1 MRITVDDALAAWRDT
16 VSTFMAEDIG
26 VEYCRE
32 RYQNRAYPHALYDAV
47 VENGWIGT
55 AIPEAYGGQGG
66 DQVEL
71 AVLLEALGTYGYD
84 FSMPVLTTATVC
96 DLVLE
101 FGTDDQKERFLPNVV
116 AGDRR
121 FSIGVTESE
130 TGSDAASI
138 QTRAEPT
145 DAGYVVTGE
154 KIYQSGAHAPGNA
167 IGCYVRTD
175 PDAGREGLS
184 VLLIPNDFEGVEITK
199 LPLVTRKAVGTAQ
212 VFFDDVDVPE
222 DHRVGAEGDGWRLLE
237 HHLIRE
243 HTHIA
248 AAMVGNAQTVV
259 DTALEHAT
267 ERERFGRA
275 VADFQ
280 VIGHRLADLQTE
292 VDAARLLVYRSAS
305 RLDADGG
312 SRRLAAQAKLKAGE
326 VLEEASSAGMQVLGG
341 AGFFPENDME
351 RYWREGKSATV
362 AGATSEIQRSV
373 ISAAMRDRA

>member
-101 FGTDDQKERFLPNVV
+101 FGTDDQKERFLPDVV

-121 FSIGVTESE
+121 FSIGVTEPE

-138 QTRAEPT
+138 RTRAEPT

-184 VLLIPNDFEGVEITK
+184 VLLIPNDFDGVEITK

-212 VFFDDVDVPE
+212 VFFDDVVVPE

-237 HHLIRE
+237 YHLIRE

-248 AAMVGNAQTVV
+248 AAMVGNAQTAV

-280 VIGHRLADLQTE
+280 AIGHRLADLQTE

-305 RLDADGG
+305 RLDTDGG

-373 ISAAMRDRA
+373 ISAAMRDQA

>member
-1 MRITVDDALAAWRDT
+1 MRITVDDGLSAWRDT
-16 VSTFMAEDIG
+16 VSTFMAEEIG

-55 AIPEAYGGQGG
+55 AIPTEYGGQGG

-84 FSMPVLTTATVC
+84 FSMPVLTTATVS

-101 FGTDDQKERFLPNVV
+101 FGTEEQKERFLPSVID
-116 AGDRR
+116 GERR
-121 FSIGVTESE
+121 FSIGVTEPE

-138 QTRAEPT
+138 QTRADRIE
-145 DAGYVVTGE
+145 DGYRVDGE
-154 KIYQSGAHAPGNA
+154 KIYQSGAQAPGNV
-167 IGCYVRTD
+167 IGCYIRTD

-184 VLLIPNDFEGVEITK
+184 VLLIPNDLEGVEVTM
-199 LPLVTRKAVGTAQ
+199 LPLVVRKAVGTAQ
-212 VFFDDVDVPE
+212 VFFDEVTVPE
-222 DHRVGAEGDGWRLLE
+222 DHLVGDEGAGWSLLE
-237 HHLIRE
+237 HHLVRE

-248 AAMVGNAQTVV
+248 AAMVGNAQTAV
-259 DTALEHAT
+259 DTALDQAT
-267 ERERFGRA
+267 DRERFGQP

-280 VIGHRLADLQTE
+280 AIGHRLADLQTE

-305 RLDADGG
+305 ALDANDG

-326 VLEEASSAGMQVLGG
+326 VLEEASRAGMQILGG

-373 ISAAMRDRA
+373 ISAAMRDGA